1 MRRALSSLCAATV
14 VAGLLA
20 LAPTQSAH
28 SAPDPDDAE
37 AALRS
42 DADGSV
48 VVRKEGGVVTFAG
61 ASAGGEVDNPS
72 VDRGDSVSAAARA
85 HLQRYGPAFGTDR
98 PGTTLV
104 QERRSRAVAGAGV
117 VRYQQYVA
125 GLPVLGGD
133 VVVVLADDRDLSSVN
148 ANLSDVQAVPPAIV
162 SESDARRTATSK
174 IRRSTGG
181 SPTAATGERWLWDP
195 SAIGRNDSPGPRG
208 VWRFEVR
215 GDGAV
220 RHQVLVDDRTGDVLL
235 DLDLIQHIDRVVC
248 DQDNASVDEPPA
260 CTSGAVRTEGTAPSP
275 VVDVEKAFQNAG
287 ATAQLYQDIVDVDL
301 TQFIGLGT
309 PAGPKLASTV
319 RVCITGDPCPYP
331 NAYWDGRQM
340 FYGSGYAAAD
350 DVVGHEMTHGVI
362 ERTSN
367 LLYLDQ
373 PGAINESLADIIG
386 EIVDHRNVAEG
397 ESVTWTTG
405 EDLPDGP
412 LRDMA
417 DPTASAQPD
426 RMTSDLWADDPTYED
441 NGGVH
446 TNSGVGNKAFQLIS
460 QGGSFNGQTVTGIDA
475 GDPTLAKSARLW
487 LQVLPSL
494 TAFSE
499 YADLA
504 DVLEQSCAAL
514 VTGGDLSAANCTA
527 VHQAVLATE
536 MTQRPTAEPARD
548 ADRSCPDGMHKRVL
562 LDTEAASAPGAT
574 FTTSTGWQRLP
585 VASGPSP
592 VPLNGYSGD
601 SSWHAADPATV
612 AMNSMTATNGIALPP
627 DQPAYLAFRHWHATD
642 FDVTPTGTV
651 RYWDGGTV
659 DVVDANDN
667 PSALPAGAWVHGPVR
682 TLQAPYSGVKAFAG
696 SSRGWVGSRVD
707 LSSVAGQVIRPRFT
721 MRSDSSVGAPGWYV
735 DDVVVYT
742 CDTSLF
748 WYMPPEMTPTSPRV
762 GSILSATTGHWN
774 IPDAIPSYQWL
785 RNGVAIT
792 GARSRTYAVVAAD
805 LGRRVSVRVTM
816 TALPFVLSEI
826 AFTPYTVDYGYIRP
840 PRAVAI
846 AGRPRVG
853 RVLYARPGTWSPTGV
868 TFHYRW
874 LRDGRPIPRATKY
887 RYLLRSIDRG
897 HRISVVIT
905 GTRAGYYE
913 ASRRSPSTIRVRR

>member
-20 LAPTQSAH
+20 LAPTQSAQ

-37 AALRS
+37 ATLRS

-61 ASAGGEVDNPS
+61 ASAGTEVDNPS

-104 QERRSRAVAGAGV
+104 QERRSRAAAGAGV
-117 VRYQQYVA
+117 VRYQQHV
-125 GLPVLGGD
+125 GGVPVVGGD
-133 VVVVLADDRDLSSVN
+133 VVVVLADDKDLSSVN
-148 ANLSDVQAVPPAIV
+148 ANLSDVRSVPAATV
-162 SESDARRTATSK
+162 SEPDARRTAIAK
-174 IRRSTGG
+174 VRRATGG

-195 SAIGRNDSPGPRG
+195 ATTGRTNSTGPRG
-208 VWRFEVR
+208 AWRFEVR
-215 GDGAV
+215 ADGAV
-220 RHQVLVDDRTGDVLL
+220 RHELLVDDRTGDVLL
-235 DLDLIQHIDRVVC
+235 DLDLIQEIDRVVC
-248 DQDNASVDEPPA
+248 DQAGVSVPDPAA
-260 CTSGAVRTEGTAPSP
+260 CTSGAVRTEQSP
-275 VVDVEKAFQNAG
+275 ASAVPDVEQAFQNAG
-287 ATAQLYQDIVDVDL
+287 ATAQFYDEVGDRDL
-301 TQFIGLGT
+301 TDFIGLDT
-309 PAGPKLASTV
+309 ASGPKLASTV
-319 RVCITGDPCPYP
+319 RVCINGDPCPYP

-340 FYGSGYAAAD
+340 FYGAGYAVAD

-362 ERTSN
+362 ERTSD

-373 PGAINESLADIIG
+373 SGAINESLADIIG
-386 EIVDHRNVAEG
+386 EIVDHRNVADG

-405 EDLPDGP
+405 EDLPGGAI
-412 LRDMA
+412 RDMA
-417 DPTASAQPD
+417 HPEAHGQPD
-426 RMTSDLWADDPTYED
+426 RMTSPDWDVDPTYDD

-446 TNSGVGNKAFQLIS
+446 TNSGVGNKAFHLIS
-460 QGGSFNGQTVTGIDA
+460 QGGTFNGQTIAGIDA
-475 GDPTLAKSARLW
+475 GDPTLARSSALW
-487 LQVLPSL
+487 LQVIETITSF
-494 TAFSE
+494 TE

-504 DVLEQSCAAL
+504 AVLEQSCAAL
-514 VTGGDLSAANCTA
+514 VTVGDLSAADCTA
-527 VHQAVLATE
+527 VHQATLATE

-548 ADRSCPDGMHKRVL
+548 ADRSCPDGTHKRVL
-562 LDTEAASAPGAT
+562 LDTEAATAPGAT
-574 FTTSTGWQRLP
+574 FTTSPGWQRLP
-585 VASGPSP
+585 VASDPSP
-592 VPLNGYSGD
+592 ALNGYSGD
-601 SSWHAADPATV
+601 SSWHADDPATV
-612 AMNSMTATNGIALPP
+612 ATRPMTATTGIALPP
-627 DQPAYLAFRHWHATD
+627 DQPTYLAFRHWHVTD
-642 FDVTPTGTV
+642 FDVTSAGTV

-667 PSALPAGAWVHGPVR
+667 AYLLPAGAWLNGPVR
-682 TLQAPYSGVKAFAG
+682 SLQAPYSGVKAFAG

-707 LSSVAGQVIRPRFT
+707 LSSMAGQVIRPRFT

-748 WYMPPEMTPTSPRV
+748 WYMPPEMTATAPRV
-762 GSILSATTGHWN
+762 GQTLTATVGHWN
-774 IPDAIPSYQWL
+774 IPDAVPSYQWL
-785 RNGVAIT
+785 RDGTAIT

-816 TALPFVLSEI
+816 TALPFIQSEI
-826 AFTPYTVDYGYIRP
+826 ASTPYTVDYGQVRP
-840 PRAVAI
+840 PSSVSI
-846 AGRPRVG
+846 AGRARVG
-853 RVLYARPGTWSPTGV
+853 RVLYARPGTWTPSGV

-905 GTRAGYYE
+905 GTRAGYYS
-913 ASRRSPSTIRVRR
+913 ASRRSPSTVRVRR